1 MYKRS
6 KQRKRDELRN
16 NVLFAE
22 HQSEWPTARELR
34 VLRRRHGTSETW
46 LRSSEAELGQ
56 CDENNLEHD
65 KDTNGFFER
74 IE

>member
-1 MYKRS
+1 MRARS
-6 KQRKRDELRN
+6 TRERMKEPKVATASMLGLETRDR
-16 NVLFAE
+16 V
-22 HQSEWPTARELR
+22 R